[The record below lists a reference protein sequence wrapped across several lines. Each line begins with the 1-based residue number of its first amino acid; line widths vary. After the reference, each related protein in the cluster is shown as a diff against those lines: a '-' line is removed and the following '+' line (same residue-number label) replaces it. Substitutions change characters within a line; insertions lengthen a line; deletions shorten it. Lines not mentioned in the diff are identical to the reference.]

1 MTRPRALAHPLIIV
15 AALVAASFARAQGA
29 RTDST
34 PRRDTAQRRDT
45 LESVVIRAT
54 RAPAASPAARTVV
67 TRDQLQR
74 TNAGQDAPLLLEST
88 PSITAY
94 SDAGAYSGYSYV
106 RFRGLDQTRLNITVD
121 GVPLN
126 DPEDQVLYFSNVPD
140 LLGSM
145 SSVEVGRGVG
155 ASTFGTAPFAGS
167 LNFESMPLA
176 TTPRGGQMELT
187 GGSFGT
193 WRSSLQGATGVG
205 ANGLAAYGRFTRQG
219 TDGYRRHSGNDA
231 WSGFGSVGWFGTR
244 DAVKLTVM
252 GGLSGT
258 RLAYYAAPES
268 DLAGDRRANPVTDAE
283 GDRFHQEMVS
293 VQYSRAIANGLDGTL
308 LAYRNS
314 AAGAY
319 DVYFGDDSTGAPTYG
334 NFGLSHVWQGL
345 TAAFTWTGA
354 DWTAAVGG
362 TASDYHRDH
371 WLAMRSDLTATLY
384 ANRGVKRDA
393 AAFAKGTWRRG
404 PWSVGGD
411 VNVRYVHFL
420 YQPSSNAGIHP
431 QPVTWSFVNPKV
443 GARWDNGGPL
453 AWYATAG
460 RSWREP
466 ARSDLLAGADD
477 INAQNINDL
486 LPFSRVHAEK
496 VDDYETG
503 VVWRQGGSAWTLNVF
518 DMEFHNEIAPI
529 GKIALTGAPLRKNVP
544 SSYRRGV
551 ELDGA
556 FHLGAGDLLEGNAT
570 VMQARISEYDDESA
584 GATYRDIAP
593 LLTPP
598 LTANVRWSHEAGRLA
613 GGAVRTSLA
622 GRHVGAM
629 NLANDG
635 NAALSVPPYSMLDAS
650 LGWETAA
657 TSVRLDVH
665 NLLNAGAYAAGYT
678 DGSRRYLF
686 PIATR
691 NLLVTVRRTFG
702 GFAAR

>member
-1 MTRPRALAHPLIIV
+1 MTRARAFAHPLIILT
-15 AALVAASFARAQGA
+15 AAIAGASARAQGV

-34 PRRDTAQRRDT
+34 QRRDT
-45 LESVVIRAT
+45 LESVIIRAT
-54 RAPAASPAARTVV
+54 RAPAASPAARAVI
-67 TRDQLQR
+67 TREELQR
-74 TNAGQDAPLLLEST
+74 TNAGQDAPLLLQAT

-94 SDAGAYSGYSYV
+94 SDAGGFSGYSYV

-176 TTPRGGQMELT
+176 TTPRGGQADVT

-193 WRSSLQGATGVG
+193 WRTSVQGATGVG
-205 ANGLAAYGRFTRQG
+205 RNGMAAYGRFTRQG
-219 TDGYRRHSGNDA
+219 TEGYRRHSGNDA
-231 WSGFGSVGWFGTR
+231 WSGFGSAGWFGTR

-268 DLAGDRRANPVTDAE
+268 DLATDRRANPVTAAE

-293 VQYSRAIANGLDGTL
+293 LRYSRAIADGLDGTL

-319 DVYFGDDSTGAPTYG
+319 DVYFGDDSAGRPTYG

-345 TAAFTWTGA
+345 TAAFTWTRA
-354 DWTAAVGG
+354 DWTAVLGG

-371 WLAMRSDLTATLY
+371 WLAMRPDLATTLY

-393 AAFAKGTWRRG
+393 AAFAKGTWRHG
-404 PWSVGGD
+404 AWSVGGD
-411 VNVRYVHFL
+411 LDVRYVHFL
-420 YQPSSNAGIHP
+420 YQPSDNAGIHA
-431 QPVTWSFVNPKV
+431 QPVTWSFVNPKGGV
-443 GARWDNGGPL
+443 RWDDGGAL
-453 AWYATAG
+453 AWYANAG

-477 INAQNINDL
+477 INAQNVNDL
-486 LPFSRVHAEK
+486 LPFSRVHPEK

-503 VVWRQGGSAWTLNVF
+503 VVWRRGGSTWTLNAF

-544 SSYRRGV
+544 SSYRRGL
-551 ELDGA
+551 ELDGVVE
-556 FHLGAGDLLEGNAT
+556 FAGGDALEGNAT
-570 VMQARISEYDDESA
+570 VMNARIAEYNDESA
-584 GATYRDIAP
+584 GVTYRDIVP

-598 LTANVRWSHEAGRLA
+598 LIANLRWRHDAGRLA
-613 GGAVRTSLA
+613 GGALRTSLA
-622 GRHVGAM
+622 GRHVAAM
-629 NLANDG
+629 HLANDG

-650 LGWETAA
+650 LEWDTHA
-657 TSVRLDVH
+657 TSLRVDIN

-678 DGSRRYLF
+678 DGRRRYLF

-691 NLLVTVRRTFG
+691 NVLVTVRRTFG
-702 GFAAR
+702 GFAAGR

>member
-1 MTRPRALAHPLIIV
+1 MTRPRALAHPFIVFVAIV
-15 AALVAASFARAQGA
+15 AAGSARAQGA
-29 RTDST
+29 RTDT
-34 PRRDTAQRRDT
+34 TQRRDTTRRDT

-54 RAPAASPAARTVV
+54 RAPAASPAARAVIS
-67 TRDQLQR
+67 REQLQR
-74 TNAGQDAPLLLEST
+74 TNAGQDAPMLLESA

-94 SDAGAYSGYSYV
+94 SDAGGFSGYSYV

-176 TTPRGGQMELT
+176 TTLRGGQADVT
-187 GGSFGT
+187 AGSFDT
-193 WRSSLQGATGVG
+193 WRTSVQGATGIG
-205 ANGLAAYGRFTRQG
+205 SNGLAAYGRFTRQG
-219 TDGYRRHSGNDA
+219 TDGYRRHSGNDS

-252 GGLSGT
+252 SGLSGT
-258 RLAYYAAPES
+258 RLAYYAAPEK
-268 DLAGDRRANPVTDAE
+268 DLAADRRANPVTDAE

-293 VQYSRAIANGLDGTL
+293 VQYSRAIADGLDGTL

-319 DVYFGDDSTGAPTYG
+319 DVYFGDDPAGKPTYG
-334 NFGLSHVWQGL
+334 NFGLAHVWHGL
-345 TAAFTWTGA
+345 TAAFTWTRAG
-354 DWTAAVGG
+354 WTAALGG

-371 WLAMRSDLTATLY
+371 WLAMRPDLSATLY

-393 AAFAKGTWRRG
+393 AAFAKGTWRHG
-404 PWSVGGD
+404 AWSVGGD

-420 YQPSSNAGIHP
+420 YEPSANAGIHA
-431 QPVTWSFVNPKV
+431 QPVTWSFVNPKAGV
-443 GARWDNGGPL
+443 RWDRGGAL
-453 AWYATAG
+453 AWYANAG

-477 INAQNINDL
+477 INAQNVNDL
-486 LPFSRVHAEK
+486 LPFSRVHPEK

-503 VVWRQGGSAWTLNVF
+503 VVWRHGPSAWTLNVF

-529 GKIALTGAPLRKNVP
+529 GQIALTGAPLRKNVP

-556 FHLGAGDLLEGNAT
+556 LHFAGGDALEANAT
-570 VMQARISEYDDESA
+570 VMRGEISEYHDETA
-584 GATYRDIAP
+584 GRTYHDIAP

-598 LTANVRWSHEAGRLA
+598 LTANVRWTHEAGRLA
-613 GGAVRTSLA
+613 SGTLRTSVA
-622 GRHVGAM
+622 GRHVAAM
-629 NLANDG
+629 HLA
-635 NAALSVPPYSMLDAS
+635 
-650 LGWETAA
+650 
-657 TSVRLDVH
+657 
-665 NLLNAGAYAAGYT
+665 
-678 DGSRRYLF
+678 
-686 PIATR
+686 
-691 NLLVTVRRTFG
+691 
-702 GFAAR
+702 